1 MNKKIKYRHLPYSS
15 IFVTCMLFYSCSS
28 STCIQTSQGAAKLYI
43 NNEYKGTTPYVHTD
57 TRIVGSTLVLKLEKE
72 GYKPLITTITKDEE
86 IDPGAIAGGIF
97 FGVPFL
103 WTMRYH
109 PNHIYE
115 LVKLPPEIDTISD
128 EGILK
133 QKAPVVI
140 DKFTQKIEKL
150 RELKKLLDEK
160 IITQSEFDK
169 EKARILALPD

>member
-1 MNKKIKYRHLPYSS
+1 
-15 IFVTCMLFYSCSS
+15 
-28 STCIQTSQGAAKLYI
+28 
-43 NNEYKGTTPYVHTD
+43 
-57 TRIVGSTLVLKLEKE
+57 
-72 GYKPLITTITKDEE
+72 
-86 IDPGAIAGGIF
+86 
-97 FGVPFL
+97 
-103 WTMRYH
+103 MRYH

>member
-1 MNKKIKYRHLPYSS
+1 MNKKIKYRHFSYSS

-140 DKFTQKIEKL
+140 EGVEIEKL
-150 RELKKLLDEK
+150 Y
-160 IITQSEFDK
+160 
-169 EKARILALPD
+169 